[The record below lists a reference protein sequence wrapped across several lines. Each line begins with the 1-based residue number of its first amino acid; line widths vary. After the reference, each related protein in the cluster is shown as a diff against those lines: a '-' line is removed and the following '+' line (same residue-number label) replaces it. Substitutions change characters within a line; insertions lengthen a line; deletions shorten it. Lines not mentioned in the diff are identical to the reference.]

1 MTAGG
6 KGALLHFGLLK
17 DYPMLISEAKNLI
30 GHIVD
35 ITFTD
40 RSGKEYV
47 KTAEVFDVGFVPL
60 YGPCMITDVG
70 EVRLDRVFGVSIS
83 DEGKRRFA

>member
-1 MTAGG
+1 
-6 KGALLHFGLLK
+6 
-17 DYPMLISEAKNLI
+17 MLISEAKTLI

-40 RSGKEYV
+40 RSGKEFV

-70 EVRLDRVFGVSIS
+70 EVRLDRVYGFAFR
-83 DEGKRRFA
+83 DEAKERAA